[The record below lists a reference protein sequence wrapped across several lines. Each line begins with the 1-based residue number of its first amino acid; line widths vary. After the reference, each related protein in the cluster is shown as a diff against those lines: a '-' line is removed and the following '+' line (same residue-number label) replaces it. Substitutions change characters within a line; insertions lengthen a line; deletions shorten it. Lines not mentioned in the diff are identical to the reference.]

1 MTGDAGAGG
10 RARAATPAMEDGPDA
25 WLARLARSLRAEG
38 LPCAVPETL
47 AGRRALDE
55 LDPGDGLEVYFGL
68 RAVFVSDPAHR
79 EAFDRCF
86 WAAWGRRQRGG
97 EAGAEGED
105 GPDDGRPV
113 SDPPGADGRQREGSV
128 VERLRGVAGPGEGRP
143 EESDPEEE
151 REAGGARFSPA
162 ERLARRSFASLD
174 RREVRAVDREMDRLM
189 LKLATRRGRRYRPA
203 RRAGRPDLRRSFRW
217 ALAHHGEMLRLA
229 RRARRVER
237 PRVVLLCDVSG
248 SMERYSR
255 FLVRFLLSAGRAR
268 GVETFVF
275 GTRLTRLTRRISRSS
290 VDEALRALS
299 AEVPDWSG
307 GTRIGRCLGA
317 FLDEHGRRLL
327 GRRTVV
333 VILSDGLD
341 RGDAGA
347 LEHAMRGL
355 ARRARKVIWLNPLAG
370 SPDYAPEARGMK
382 AALPFVDELAPGHSL
397 DALRELA
404 GMIRL

>member
-1 MTGDAGAGG
+1 
-10 RARAATPAMEDGPDA
+10 MEDGPDA

-38 LPCAVPETL
+38 IPCAVPETL

-55 LDPGDGLEVYFGL
+55 LDLGDGLEVYFGL
-68 RAVFVSDPAHR
+68 RAVFVSEPRHR

-86 WAAWGRRQRGG
+86 WAAWGRRQRGREPG
-97 EAGAEGED
+97 PENAD
-105 GPDDGRPV
+105 DPDDGRAA
-113 SDPPGADGRQREGSV
+113 SDPPGAGGRDREPSV
-128 VERLRGVAGPGEGRP
+128 VERLRGVPGPGEGDAPP
-143 EESDPEEE
+143 EEVPPEDD

-162 ERLARRSFASLD
+162 ERLSRRSFASLD
-174 RREVRAVDREMDRLM
+174 RREIRAVDREMDRLL

-203 RRAGRPDLRRSFRW
+203 RKGRRPDLRRSFRS

-229 RRARRVER
+229 RRSRRVER

-255 FLVRFLLSAGRAR
+255 FLVRFLLSAGRGR
-268 GVETFVF
+268 DVETFVF

-290 VDEALRALS
+290 VDEALGALS
-299 AEVPDWSG
+299 ADVPDWSG
-307 GTRIGRCLGA
+307 GTRIGRCLRS

-341 RGDAGA
+341 RGDVEV
-347 LEHAMRGL
+347 LEHAMRGI
-355 ARRARKVIWLNPLAG
+355 ARRSRRVIWLNPLAG

-397 DALRELA
+397 AALRELA
-404 GMIRL
+404 EMIRL